1 MVKMD
6 FANVLE
12 ARGLHTQLYGMQGRW
27 VLSKSKAKKET
38 PKTLVDDL
46 VSRLEGAIFR
56 GEFPPGTRIRE
67 ARIASQLGVGRG
79 PLREAVRRLEGRKL
93 VVRHPNRG
101 TSIATLTKAEL
112 ADLLEVREA
121 LEVEACRLAAKK
133 VTKEGLEKL
142 RRILRRQTEVAADKL
157 LDLYSDWH
165 NFDFHYQI
173 ALASGNQRLIDLL
186 CGDIWCI
193 MRLYR
198 YPGILSPGRVPL
210 GQADHEAILKALEAH
225 DPDACELV
233 MRQHLAHAQETL
245 LHSIPATSHT
255 SRKK

>member
-1 MVKMD
+1 MWLD
-6 FANVLE
+6 GFGEGNAS
-12 ARGLHTQLYGMQGRW
+12 ASFHTRLQGRC
-27 VLSKSKAKKET
+27 VLSKPKAKKAT
-38 PKTLVDDL
+38 SQTLVDDL

-56 GEFPPGTRIRE
+56 GEFLPGTRIRE

-101 TSIATLTKAEL
+101 TFIATLTPREL
-112 ADLLEVREA
+112 AELLEVREA
-121 LEVEACRLAAKK
+121 LEVEACRLAAKR

-142 RRILRRQTEVAADKL
+142 RQTVRRQSEVEADKL

-173 ALASGNQRLIDLL
+173 AIASRNQRLIDLL

-198 YPGILSPGRVPL
+198 YPGILNRGRVPL

-225 DPDACELV
+225 DADACELL
-233 MRQHLAHAQETL
+233 MRRHLAHAQETL
-245 LHSIPATSHT
+245 LHNMPATGSP

>member
-6 FANVLE
+6 FANVVE
-12 ARGLHTQLYGMQGRW
+12 DRAASAQRHVMQGRW
-27 VLSKSKAKKET
+27 VLAKSKAKKEI
-38 PKTLVDDL
+38 PQTLVDDL

-112 ADLLEVREA
+112 AELLEVREA
-121 LEVEACRLAAKK
+121 LEVEACRLAAKR

-142 RRILRRQTEVAADKL
+142 RLTLRRQREVEADKL